1 MTVLTPEQF
10 ERRRKALLDTI
21 DAGGSIAEAARVA
34 GISPVAMRHW
44 VSNQGGVEGV
54 RSRTAPM
61 GYIEPA
67 EVREETPQE
76 RHDSAFWRRRAE
88 AQRKELDE
96 LHRVTRELAA
106 LDGLTL
112 RDVPWKREASS
123 HGKGSATLIVHNSD
137 RHYGEVIRADE
148 ISGWNAYDVA
158 TCERRVWRFMNA
170 ACEIGRR
177 WTADT
182 TVDGV
187 LYTMAGDEIS
197 GDIHDELRET
207 NELTSLDQVQGA
219 ASLHTANIRALTEE
233 YGRVHV
239 MAVPGNHGR
248 TTKKPTAKRYGA
260 LSYDILIAKLAARE
274 LAGDERV
281 SLQIASGP
289 DALTVIYGR
298 PVLVTHGDK
307 LGGSGGMGF
316 AGPVLPI
323 IRGSRNVREQYG
335 SSTGSPPELILMG
348 HYHTSAAPPGIL
360 ANGSVPGYSEYGAAI
375 RARFDTPRQWLAV
388 IRSKWGLSERL
399 DVQLEEP
406 VAKAKPRVRVPA
418 A

>member
-10 ERRRKALLDTI
+10 ERRRKALLETL
-21 DAGGSIAEAARVA
+21 DAGGTIADGARAA

-44 VSNQGGVEGV
+44 LANNGGVDGL
-54 RSRTAPM
+54 RARAAPM
-61 GYIEPA
+61 GYVPPRD
-67 EVREETPQE
+67 VREEPPQE

-106 LDGLTL
+106 IDGLTL
-112 RDVPWKREASS
+112 RDVPWKREAST

-187 LYTMAGDEIS
+187 LYTMGGDEIS

-207 NELTSLDQVQGA
+207 N
-219 ASLHTANIRALTEE
+219 
-233 YGRVHV
+233 
-239 MAVPGNHGR
+239 
-248 TTKKPTAKRYGA
+248 
-260 LSYDILIAKLAARE
+260 
-274 LAGDERV
+274 
-281 SLQIASGP
+281 
-289 DALTVIYGR
+289 
-298 PVLVTHGDK
+298 
-307 LGGSGGMGF
+307 
-316 AGPVLPI
+316 
-323 IRGSRNVREQYG
+323 
-335 SSTGSPPELILMG
+335 
-348 HYHTSAAPPGIL
+348 
-360 ANGSVPGYSEYGAAI
+360 
-375 RARFDTPRQWLAV
+375 
-388 IRSKWGLSERL
+388 
-399 DVQLEEP
+399 
-406 VAKAKPRVRVPA
+406 
-418 A
+418 